1 MDLKIAQYLNKDTS
15 NVMEKCFEKLYDSL
29 EQDISLMC
37 NLLNKERNDIVKD
50 EQRSPISILP
60 NKHVDEKDKTLINNQ
75 FTENTESTNCDIIN
89 KYHLDKILN
98 RIELVIKI
106 ITNVNVLEQ
115 GGTSYL
121 GNG

>member
-1 MDLKIAQYLNKDTS
+1 MISS
-15 NVMEKCFEKLYDSL
+15 NVRFLVS
-29 EQDISLMC
+29 
-37 NLLNKERNDIVKD
+37 
-50 EQRSPISILP
+50 
-60 NKHVDEKDKTLINNQ
+60 
-75 FTENTESTNCDIIN
+75 ESTNCDIIN

>member
-15 NVMEKCFEKLYDSL
+15 NVMEKCIEKLYDSL

-60 NKHVDEKDKTLINNQ
+60 NKRVDEKDKTLINNQ
-75 FTENTESTNCDIIN
+75 FTENTKSTNCDIIN

>member
-60 NKHVDEKDKTLINNQ
+60 NKRVDEKDKTLINNQ
-75 FTENTESTNCDIIN
+75 FTENTKSTNCDIIN

>member
-60 NKHVDEKDKTLINNQ
+60 NKRVDEKDKTLINNQ